1 MSKSFSRCLL
11 GAALVLIQIPF
22 AGAAEQA
29 DLLLALAMDVSRSI
43 DQSKFLLQREGY
55 AAAIS
60 NLQVLDAIKSGP
72 RKRIAVCFIDWSGP
86 SQQQLVIDWSVI
98 DGIATAHRFGDLILK
113 ASRPFNESTSI
124 GGGIDFAAGQL
135 SRAPFEAYRHTID
148 VSGDGTNNAGHDVQL
163 DRDRAVAKG
172 ITINGMVILT
182 DIKRT
187 SNARHTNPPEGL
199 ERYYRDNVIG
209 GRGSFVMVAE
219 DISSFGRAIARK
231 LTGEIAAGPAQLRKA
246 AADW

>member
-1 MSKSFSRCLL
+1 
-11 GAALVLIQIPF
+11 VLIQIPV
-22 AGAAEQA
+22 AAAAEQV
-29 DLLLALAMDVSRSI
+29 DLLLALATDVSRSI
-43 DQSKFLLQREGY
+43 EQSKFLLQREGY

-60 NLQVLDAIKSGP
+60 DLQVLNAIKSRP
-72 RKRIAVCFIDWSGP
+72 HQRIAVCFIDWSGP
-86 SQQQLVIDWSVI
+86 GPQQLVIDWSVI
-98 DGIATAHRFGDLILK
+98 DGSATARRFGDLILK
-113 ASRPFNESTSI
+113 ASRPFNKSTSI
-124 GGGIDFAAGQL
+124 SGAIDFAASQF
-135 SRAPFEAYRHTID
+135 SRAPFEAERHTID

-182 DIKRT
+182 DIKLT

-199 ERYYRDNVIG
+199 ERYYHDNVIG

-231 LTGEIAAGPAQLRKA
+231 LTAEMAAGSAQPRRA
-246 AADW
+246 SAGWR

>member
-1 MSKSFSRCLL
+1 
-11 GAALVLIQIPF
+11 
-22 AGAAEQA
+22 
-29 DLLLALAMDVSRSI
+29 
-43 DQSKFLLQREGY
+43 
-55 AAAIS
+55 
-60 NLQVLDAIKSGP
+60 
-72 RKRIAVCFIDWSGP
+72 
-86 SQQQLVIDWSVI
+86 
-98 DGIATAHRFGDLILK
+98 
-113 ASRPFNESTSI
+113 
-124 GGGIDFAAGQL
+124 
-135 SRAPFEAYRHTID
+135 EAYRHTID

-172 ITINGMVILT
+172 ITINGLVILT

-231 LTGEIAAGPAQLRKA
+231 LTVEIAAGPAQLRK
-246 AADW
+246 